1 MAPGAGLDGD
11 AERLHK
17 PVSAAAVQGA
27 AFEVIEADGTFTGAI
42 IVFSLQVVR
51 QTRAEPGLTMVSV
64 PASAI
69 SPPSTA
75 RKRAL
80 KLQHRIVKAVSRAA
94 RPVQDD
100 GTDGTTA
107 GVISLALRSK
117 ASGVREHRRGAGQE
131 NKAAELEQAGAEAH
145 APRVPTAPA
154 PHSSARARSGR
165 AEERRATNRPR
176 EAAR

>member
-64 PASAI
+64 PAS
-69 SPPSTA
+69 PS
-75 RKRAL
+75 
-80 KLQHRIVKAVSRAA
+80 
-94 RPVQDD
+94 
-100 GTDGTTA
+100 
-107 GVISLALRSK
+107 
-117 ASGVREHRRGAGQE
+117 HRR
-131 NKAAELEQAGAEAH
+131 
-145 APRVPTAPA
+145 PRHGKGP
-154 PHSSARARSGR
+154 
-165 AEERRATNRPR
+165 
-176 EAAR
+176 